1 MLLSVSVHFFVLIL
15 SGILLLVFLLI
26 VCVIIYSIFQYQ
38 KSVRTSGW
46 SEIINRKISEVIV
59 YDDQDQ
65 PSDKEFRRFSERSS
79 FRNLFLQKLVDSEKK
94 FSGAAKDKLKN
105 LFDQH
110 GLYKIK
116 EPKKIIEWH
125 VLI

>member
-1 MLLSVSVHFFVLIL
+1 MCNHIR
-15 SGILLLVFLLI
+15 
-26 VCVIIYSIFQYQ
+26 YFQYQ

-65 PSDKEFRRFSERSS
+65 PSDNEFRRFSERSS
-79 FRNLFLQKLVDSEKK
+79 FRNLFLQKLVDLEKK

-116 EPKKIIEWH
+116 EPKKIH
-125 VLI
+125 